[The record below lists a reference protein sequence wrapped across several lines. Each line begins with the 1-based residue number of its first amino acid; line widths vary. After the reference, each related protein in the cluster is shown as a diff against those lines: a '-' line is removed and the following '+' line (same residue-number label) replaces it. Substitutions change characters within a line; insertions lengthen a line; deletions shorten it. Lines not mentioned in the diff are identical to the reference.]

1 LVENPEQ
8 RGRSIYSK
16 HELLLFA
23 QQHDR
28 INLPPLKIIN
38 SQSSKSNENIQ
49 QKDSLITKSEDK
61 QQANLDYIPFNES
74 EIRRFQLVK
83 EKFEHKQPIDIVFG
97 MKKILKN
104 IKSTVRVQTG
114 QALKKGLLYHYCSNW
129 ETGTDYPGFDLIVK
143 GSKNEV

>member
-49 QKDSLITKSEDK
+49 QKDLLITKSEDK

-97 MKKILKN
+97 MKKVL
-104 IKSTVRVQTG
+104 RVQF
-114 QALKKGLLYHYCSNW
+114 
-129 ETGTDYPGFDLIVK
+129 GFRQDKYRLSRV
-143 GSKNEV
+143 